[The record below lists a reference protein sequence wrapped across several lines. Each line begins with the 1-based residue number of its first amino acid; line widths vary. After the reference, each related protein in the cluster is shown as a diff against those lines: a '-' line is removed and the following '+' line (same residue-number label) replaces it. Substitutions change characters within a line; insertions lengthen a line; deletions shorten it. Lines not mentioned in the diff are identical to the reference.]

1 MNFSYMKHLQFLL
14 LILCL
19 GLIQK
24 NPTVAQEYNF
34 KNYSLEEG
42 LPQSEVFSLI
52 QDKKGNLW
60 LGTNGGGIT
69 RFNGKEFFSYTKRH
83 GLADNNIRS
92 LIQDKKDNLW
102 IGTSVGIS
110 QFNGVSF
117 RNYDQKD
124 GLPNAIYFQLIE
136 DDKKQIWALGVNQNT
151 PILMYFKNGQ
161 FYDFGKEKPEL
172 ITNNRILSIF
182 LDSQNTLFITTR
194 NGLYSYEN
202 EILSKSTYNDFT
214 EFNGHII
221 QPVLQDIN
229 NEIWFRIFIAGF
241 GSQIFKMEN
250 GKPTQVNLP
259 DGISPMN
266 IGNFTLDSDQK
277 LWVSINGRGVAI
289 VNGTKSYIID
299 ADKGLITPFINTI
312 VEDSSGNIWLTTRGN
327 GLIQYANNKF
337 LSLDFSNDI
346 DGNIVRAIYQDS
358 KNRYW
363 FSITGKGI
371 IEFKKNIRKAYTPQD
386 HNGLLDV
393 RDFLELKNGKIL
405 MASFSGLLEFN
416 GSSFREVSRQYG
428 LPNGTGISNILK
440 TDQGDL
446 WLSTRGAGV
455 MHIDKN
461 QKRTH
466 ITAQSHGLAVDFISN
481 VFIDSKNRAWFCH
494 FQGLSMFD
502 GEKVVNFNDTNGLN
516 YNWIMQVTEDKL
528 GRIWAASFSG
538 GINIW
543 NGKDWTY
550 ITTDEGLTSDIVYSI
565 LKDEDGVIWAGIQN
579 GVDKITYTKSGEISS
594 IRNYNKYDGFIGIEN
609 NGGCNYIDA
618 NKNLWFGTVNGA
630 MMFNPSKD
638 LINPTPPT
646 IQLTD
651 IKLFFKKVNWRDA
664 KYSQCL
670 CGVNPWFPLPQDLKL
685 THDMHH
691 LSFNFEALSYKSP
704 EKVKYQWILEGLDQA
719 WSPVSSKS
727 EAIYSRIPPGNY
739 NFKIKASNSD
749 GIWTPNAY
757 EYPFEILPPWWNT
770 IWVKLIG
777 LLLIGLTIYFI
788 IRIRIKNI
796 KQKKEELEKLVQEK
810 TREISIQ
817 NTEIES
823 KNSVLQNQKD
833 EILQQAHRL
842 QKSYMNLIH
851 LNDIGK
857 AVTASLSIEKI
868 IDTVYESVNELM
880 DASIFGIG
888 IYQKDNN
895 CLVFPRIKEDGLN
908 LDEVTFALEDETRLA
923 VYSFNNDKELFITD
937 LENEYHKY
945 ITKLIPVEKTGTPQ
959 SVIYLPLRI
968 KGKINGVITVQSFAK
983 KAFQEY
989 HLSLLQNIAVYA
1001 SIAIENAQ
1009 AYRKIETQTKRLQ
1022 KVNKDV
1028 KIKKE
1033 QIENK
1038 NNELTEL
1045 NNEKNHLIGIIAHDL
1060 KNPLTS
1066 TISITEHLQS
1076 QIEGTN
1082 NSEDLESINFMLKAL
1097 LRMNDMISNILDIG
1111 MIESRSI
1118 NLQLEKTNLKK
1129 LIEIVNLNF
1138 KNHLQQKQITLE
1150 LDVNDA
1156 YALVDRNYMTQVYEN
1171 LISNAIKFSPL
1182 NKNINVKIWEEGD
1195 LIRSV
1200 VSDEGPGIPIEDQK
1214 KLFGKFQVLSAKP
1227 TAGEK
1232 STGLGLSIVKKYIDA
1247 MQGKVWC
1254 ESEPGKGAH
1263 FYIDLKKV
1271 I

>member
-1 MNFSYMKHLQFLL
+1 MKYIKIL
-14 LILCL
+14 LIILCIS
-19 GLIQK
+19 LIQK
-24 NPTVAQEYNF
+24 NRIIAQEYNF

-92 LIQDKKDNLW
+92 LMQDKKDNLW
-102 IGTSVGIS
+102 IGTSIGIS
-110 QFNGVSF
+110 KFNGVSF
-117 RNYDQKD
+117 RNYDQND
-124 GLPNAIYFQLIE
+124 SLPNAIYFQIIE
-136 DDKKQIWALGVNQNT
+136 DDKKQIWALGVLQNT
-151 PILMYFKNGQ
+151 SILMYYKNGR
-161 FYDFGKEKPEL
+161 FYNFGKENTEL
-172 ITNNRILSIF
+172 IINNRILSIF
-182 LDSQNTLFITTR
+182 SDDKNILLITTR

-202 EILSKSTYNDFT
+202 GKLLKSKYNDFP
-214 EFNGHII
+214 EFSGHVII
-221 QPVLQDIN
+221 PTLQDVN
-229 NEIWFRIFIAGF
+229 KDIWFRIFIPGY
-241 GSQIFKMEN
+241 GIKIFKMKDD
-250 GKPTQVNLP
+250 KPDQIHLP
-259 DGISPMN
+259 QEVSPLN
-266 IGNFTLDSDQK
+266 IGNITLDSNQK

-289 VNGTKSYIID
+289 VNGKKSYIID
-299 ADKGLITPFINTI
+299 ANKGLITPFINTI
-312 VEDSSGNIWLTTRGN
+312 VEDHSGNIWLTTRGN
-327 GLIQYANNKF
+327 GLIQYTNNKF

-358 KNRYW
+358 KGRYW

-386 HNGLLDV
+386 HNDLLDV
-393 RDFLELKNGKIL
+393 KGFLELKNGNIL
-405 MASFSGLLEFN
+405 MATFNGLLEFN
-416 GSSFREVSRQYG
+416 GSVFREVSKQYG
-428 LPNGTGISNILK
+428 IPIGIGVSNILK
-440 TDQGDL
+440 TDEGDL

-455 MHIDKN
+455 IHVDKN
-461 QKRTH
+461 KRRTQ
-466 ITAQSHGLAVDFISN
+466 ITKQSHGLAINAISS

-502 GEKVVNFNDTNGLN
+502 GEKVVNFNETNGLN
-516 YNWIMQVTEDKL
+516 YKWIMQVTEDKL

-543 NGKDWTY
+543 DGKEWNY
-550 ITTDEGLTSDIVYSI
+550 LTTDEGLTSDITYSI
-565 LKDEDGVIWAGIQN
+565 LSDKDGVIWLGAQN
-579 GVDKITYTKSGEISS
+579 GVDKITYTKSGEISA
-594 IRNYNKYDGFIGIEN
+594 IRNYNKHDGFIGIEN
-609 NGGCNYIDA
+609 NGGCNFIDA
-618 NKNLWFGTVNGA
+618 NKNLWFGTVKGA

-638 LINPTPPT
+638 HINPTPPT

-651 IKLFFKKVNWRDA
+651 IKLFFKTINWRDA
-664 KYSQCL
+664 KYSHYL
-670 CGVNPWFPLPQDLKL
+670 SGVNPWFLLPQDLSL

-704 EKVKYQWILEGLDQA
+704 EKVKYQWKLEGLDQA
-719 WSPVSSKS
+719 WSPASSKS

-757 EYPFEILPPWWNT
+757 EYQFEILPPWWNT
-770 IWVKLIG
+770 IWARLIG
-777 LLLIGLTIYFI
+777 LFLIGLTIYLI
-788 IRIRIKNI
+788 VRIRIKNI
-796 KQKKEELEKLVQEK
+796 KQKKEELEKLVLKK
-810 TREISIQ
+810 TKEISIQ

-823 KNSVLQNQKD
+823 KNKVLQKQKD
-833 EILQQAHRL
+833 EILQQTQRL
-842 QKSYMNLIH
+842 QKSYVNLIH

-857 AVTASLSIEKI
+857 AVTASLSVEKI

-888 IYQKDNN
+888 IFQKDNN
-895 CLVFPRIKEDGLN
+895 CLVFPRIKEAGTN
-908 LDEVTFALEDETRLA
+908 LDVVKFDLEDESRLA
-923 VYSFNNDKELFITD
+923 VYCFNNDKELFISD
-937 LENEYHKY
+937 LGNEYHKY

-968 KGKINGVITVQSFAK
+968 KGKINGVITVQSFSK

-989 HLSLLQNIAVYA
+989 HLSLLHNIAVYT
-1001 SIAIENAQ
+1001 SIAIENSQ
-1009 AYRKIETQTKRLQ
+1009 TYRKIETQTQKLQ
-1022 KVNKDV
+1022 KVNNEV
-1028 KIKKE
+1028 KKKKE

-1076 QIEGTN
+1076 KIEGTN
-1082 NSEDLESINFMLKAL
+1082 NLEDLESVNFMLKSL
-1097 LRMNDMISNILDIG
+1097 LRMNDMISKILDIG
-1111 MIESRSI
+1111 MIESRNL

-1129 LIEIVNLNF
+1129 LIEVVNMNF
-1138 KNHLQQKQITLE
+1138 KDHLQQKKITLT
-1150 LDVNDA
+1150 LDLCDA

-1171 LISNAIKFSPL
+1171 LISNAIKFSPF
-1182 NKNINVKIWEEGD
+1182 NKNINVKIWEESGK
-1195 LIRSV
+1195 IRSLI
-1200 VSDEGPGIPIEDQK
+1200 SDEGPGIPIEDQE
-1214 KLFGKFQVLSAKP
+1214 KLFGKFQVLSSKP

-1232 STGLGLSIVKKYIDA
+1232 STGLGLSIVKKYVEA
-1247 MQGKVWC
+1247 MKGKVWC
-1254 ESEPGKGAH
+1254 ESEPGKGAY
-1263 FYIDLKKV
+1263 FYIDLEKV